1 MKDIHILTLVYEYIG
16 IPAGRKKVGG
26 QIKRRRDKHP
36 CKRNS
41 PEWLTTVPYDDDD
54 DDDEDNDENDDD
66 DDDDTY
72 CADSTVN
79 AV

>member
-1 MKDIHILTLVYEYIG
+1 MKDTHIPTLVYEYIG
-16 IPAGRKKVGG
+16 IPAGRRKVGG

-41 PEWLTTVPYDDDD
+41 PECLTTVAD
-54 DDDEDNDENDDD
+54 DDD
-66 DDDDTY
+66 DDDDTH
-72 CADSTVN
+72 CAESTVN